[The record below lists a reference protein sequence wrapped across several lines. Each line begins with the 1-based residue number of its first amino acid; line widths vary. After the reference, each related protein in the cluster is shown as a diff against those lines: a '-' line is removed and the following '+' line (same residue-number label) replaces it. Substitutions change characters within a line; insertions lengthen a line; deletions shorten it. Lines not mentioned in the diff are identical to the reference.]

1 VRSCS
6 FLESIDYAPKSTT
19 SNRTLFC
26 ALSFIIHR
34 IMVLVTQH
42 TTLAFNCGVF
52 YHRSIMKLG
61 PEQQIRD
68 LISSHGGYIRADSLR
83 ENGFHS
89 TQIATLVSSGMLIR
103 LKRGLY
109 TLADGA
115 ERSELVDIQRAIPG
129 GVFCL
134 GTALSL
140 HGIGTWE
147 PPEVQ
152 LAIRRDYR
160 ITLPN
165 LPQIRLFSFSGVRF
179 ELGIVEQATETGIVR
194 VYDREKT
201 ICDIIRFRNALGL
214 DIAME
219 ALKEYLKGRGRNIPR
234 LIEYAKLLRME
245 GTMRGYLEALA

>member
-1 VRSCS
+1 
-6 FLESIDYAPKSTT
+6 
-19 SNRTLFC
+19 
-26 ALSFIIHR
+26 
-34 IMVLVTQH
+34 
-42 TTLAFNCGVF
+42 
-52 YHRSIMKLG
+52 MKLET
-61 PEQQIRD
+61 EQQIRN

-83 ENGFHS
+83 ENGIH
-89 TQIATLVSSGMLIR
+89 TAHIAALVSSGLLIR

-109 TLADGA
+109 TLADGT
-115 ERSELVDIQRAIPG
+115 ERSELVDIQRTVPG
-129 GVFCL
+129 GIFCL

-160 ITLPN
+160 ITLPDF
-165 LPQIRLFSFSGVRF
+165 PQIRLFSFSGVRF
-179 ELGIVEQATETGIVR
+179 ELGIIEQATETGTVR

-219 ALKEYLKGRGRNIPR
+219 ALKEYLKGRSRNIPR
-234 LIEYAKLLRME
+234 LLEYATLLRME